1 MAFIPRKYDEGKL
14 VQLPAANSQTIVKGD
29 ALADNGSGYLAVAT
43 SATAVDIHYVA
54 MQSVVTTATGQ
65 MILCIETENVLFDA
79 DCAAAWTQAQVGTY
93 VDLSTVAL
101 LDTSAVTNQLF
112 YVLKG
117 IGVTAVGTKVMG
129 YFTRG
134 IPNT

>member
-1 MAFIPRKYDEGKL
+1 MPC
-14 VQLPAANSQTIVKGD
+14 ANTQTIVKGD

-54 MQSVVTTATGQ
+54 MQTVTTTATGQ
-65 MILCIETENVLFDA
+65 LVLCIETENVLFEA
-79 DCAAAWTQAQVGTY
+79 DCTAAWTTAQVGTY
-93 VDLSTVAL
+93 VDLASVSS
-101 LDTSAVTNQLF
+101 LDTSAVTNELF
-112 YVLKG
+112 YVIKG
-117 IGVTAVGTKVMG
+117 IGVTAVGTTVLG